1 MVASNGGGN
10 GEGRRDRDAQD
21 EGPSD
26 SDAELT
32 DNQRER
38 AAGCSDEQR
47 ADDAGAAL

>member
-1 MVASNGGGN
+1 MVASSGGGN
-10 GEGRRDRDAQD
+10 GEGRRDRDSQD

-26 SDAELT
+26 SGTELT

-47 ADDAGAAL
+47 TDDARAAL